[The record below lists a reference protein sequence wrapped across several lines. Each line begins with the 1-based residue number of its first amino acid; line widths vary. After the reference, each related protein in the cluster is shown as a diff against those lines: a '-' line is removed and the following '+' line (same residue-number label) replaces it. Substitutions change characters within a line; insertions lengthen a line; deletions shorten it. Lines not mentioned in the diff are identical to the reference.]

1 VCGHLKGDT
10 AEEMFA
16 KEIVMMATHA
26 RSLFLSSCFYT
37 ANVWQLEAA
46 KALMLRLVRLDRLP
60 EYTSAQ
66 GLLLLRDA
74 WCEVDVASH
83 LADKYKR
90 ICKVLFIVQ
99 ITLAWLVVAM
109 AAASSSLEAAW
120 MSDPCADQAI
130 SIYPGIL
137 QQLIFLA
144 AVLLTAVISL
154 QGMYNSRPRWRQLR
168 NGANSLESLIWMYRT
183 RVGRF
188 EIDDSNRR
196 ADRPEKEL
204 EVISMALALTPFSTA
219 PVYL

>member
-1 VCGHLKGDT
+1 MCDHLKGDT
-10 AEEMFA
+10 AEEVFA
-16 KEIVMMATHA
+16 KEIRMMATHA

-74 WCEVDVASH
+74 WCEVDVASY
-83 LADKYKR
+83 LADYYKR
-90 ICKVLFIVQ
+90 ICKALFVVQ
-99 ITLAWLVVAM
+99 IILAWLVVAM
-109 AAASSSLEAAW
+109 ASISSYFEATYSCEV
-120 MSDPCADQAI
+120 M
-130 SIYPGIL
+130 SIYPPIL

-168 NGANSLESLIWMYRT
+168 NGANSLESVIWMYRT

-188 EIDDSNRR
+188 EVDDSNRR

-204 EVISMALALTPFSTA
+204 EVIAMTLEL
-219 PVYL
+219 

>member
-1 VCGHLKGDT
+1 
-10 AEEMFA
+10 
-16 KEIVMMATHA
+16 MMATHA

-90 ICKVLFIVQ
+90 ICKALFIVQ

-109 AAASSSLEAAW
+109 ADASSFLEAAW

>member
-1 VCGHLKGDT
+1 MCDHLKGDT
-10 AEEMFA
+10 AEEVFA
-16 KEIVMMATHA
+16 KEIRMMATHA

-74 WCEVDVASH
+74 WCEVDVASY
-83 LADKYKR
+83 LADYYKR
-90 ICKVLFIVQ
+90 ICKALFVVQ
-99 ITLAWLVVAM
+99 IILAWLVVAM
-109 AAASSSLEAAW
+109 ASISSYLEGW
-120 MSDPCADQAI
+120 PDPCAEGI
-130 SIYPGIL
+130 SIYPPIL

-168 NGANSLESLIWMYRT
+168 NGANSLESVIWMYRT

-188 EIDDSNRR
+188 EVDDSNRR

-204 EVISMALALTPFSTA
+204 EVIAMTLEL
-219 PVYL
+219 

>member
-1 VCGHLKGDT
+1 
-10 AEEMFA
+10 
-16 KEIVMMATHA
+16 MMATHA

-74 WCEVDVASH
+74 WCEVDVASY
-83 LADKYKR
+83 LADYYKR
-90 ICKVLFIVQ
+90 ICKALFVVQ
-99 ITLAWLVVAM
+99 IILAWLVVAM
-109 AAASSSLEAAW
+109 ASISSYFEATYSCEV
-120 MSDPCADQAI
+120 M
-130 SIYPGIL
+130 SIYPPIL

-168 NGANSLESLIWMYRT
+168 NGANSLESVIWMYRT

-188 EIDDSNRR
+188 EVDDSNRR

-204 EVISMALALTPFSTA
+204 EVIAMALEL
-219 PVYL
+219 

>member
-1 VCGHLKGDT
+1 MCDHLKGDT
-10 AEEMFA
+10 AEEVFA
-16 KEIVMMATHA
+16 KEIRMMATHA

-83 LADKYKR
+83 LADYYKR
-90 ICKVLFIVQ
+90 ICKALFVVQ
-99 ITLAWLVVAM
+99 IILAWLVVAM
-109 AAASSSLEAAW
+109 ASISSYFEATYSCEV
-120 MSDPCADQAI
+120 M
-130 SIYPGIL
+130 SIYPPIL

-168 NGANSLESLIWMYRT
+168 NGANSLESVIWMYRT

-188 EIDDSNRR
+188 EVDDSNRR

-204 EVISMALALTPFSTA
+204 EVIAMALEL
-219 PVYL
+219 